1 MRKQLIFKNLM
12 MLFVVSFVSPFFIS
26 CKKGQQTAERRNVCM
41 IVQGTKTWM
50 ENNIIV
56 PCPGKS
62 C

>member
-1 MRKQLIFKNLM
+1 M
-12 MLFVVSFVSPFFIS
+12 MLFVVSCVIACFIS
-26 CKKGQQTAERRNVCM
+26 RKKGQQAAENKTVYVS
-41 IVQGTKTWM
+41 VQETKTWM

>member
-12 MLFVVSFVSPFFIS
+12 ILFVVSCVSLCFIS
-26 CKKGQQTAERRNVCM
+26 RNKGQQAAEHKNLCIR
-41 IVQGTKTWM
+41 IQEAKTWI

-56 PCPGKS
+56 PCPGEN

>member
-12 MLFVVSFVSPFFIS
+12 MLVVVSCVSLCFS
-26 CKKGQQTAERRNVCM
+26 SRKKGRQAAESKEEYVAIQKN
-41 IVQGTKTWM
+41 KTWL

-56 PCPGKS
+56 PRPGKS

>member
-12 MLFVVSFVSPFFIS
+12 MLFVVSCVNLCFGSR
-26 CKKGQQTAERRNVCM
+26 KKGQQAAENKKEYVASQKNM
-41 IVQGTKTWM
+41 AWLEK
-50 ENNIIV
+50 NIIV

>member
-12 MLFVVSFVSPFFIS
+12 MLFVVSCVIACFIS
-26 CKKGQQTAERRNVCM
+26 RKKGQQAAENKTVYVS
-41 IVQGTKTWM
+41 VQETKTWM

>member
-12 MLFVVSFVSPFFIS
+12 MLFVVSCVSLCFS
-26 CKKGQQTAERRNVCM
+26 SRKKGQQAAENKKEYVA
-41 IVQGTKTWM
+41 IQKNKTWL

>member
-12 MLFVVSFVSPFFIS
+12 MLFVISYASVCFIS
-26 CKKGQQTAERRNVCM
+26 RKKELLPAENKTACVTIQE
-41 IVQGTKTWM
+41 TDTWL